1 MEERRARSAAPHRR
15 RRDSPHPVYPREVS
29 PVVGNGVVLRIQGF
43 HVRSRGTE
51 ANARVRIAAGDLGWA
66 DIVFV
71 MEPRHR
77 ERIRQKLRRE
87 LEGKRI
93 VCLHIPDEYDY
104 MDPALVELLK
114 ERLRPHITVPLWYED
129 ANQHD

>member
-1 MEERRARSAAPHRR
+1 MAEGWPKLLFVCSVNKLRSRTAEEIFR
-15 RRDSPHPVYPREVS
+15 
-29 PVVGNGVVLRIQGF
+29 GIQGF